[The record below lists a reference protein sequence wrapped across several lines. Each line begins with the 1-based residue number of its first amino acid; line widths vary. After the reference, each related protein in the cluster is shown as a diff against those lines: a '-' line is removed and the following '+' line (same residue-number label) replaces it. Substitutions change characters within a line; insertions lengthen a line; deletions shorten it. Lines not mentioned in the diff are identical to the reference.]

1 MTAIDISGLTASEAV
16 ELIASAAISC
26 EKLVAAYLARIAAR
40 EPEVKAW
47 AHLDPEYAMHQ
58 ARAADLLFKTGSGI
72 GRLHGI
78 PVGVKDIIDTAD
90 MPTENGSIIFRGR
103 RPERDAACVAALRS
117 AGAIILGK
125 TITTEL
131 AGLTPNVTR
140 NPCNLEHTPGGSSSG
155 SAAAVADSMVPL
167 AIGTQTGGSVI
178 RPASFCGIYGFKPT
192 LGLISRRGVTM
203 QSHTLDTVGI
213 YGRSVEDLALLADA
227 LSTYDTDDPA
237 SYPSVRPSLSA
248 IVGAPMP
255 FPPRFVFVKTPAWEE
270 AVGTSTKTAFAE
282 FVDALGPN
290 VEEAQVPSLERAIEW
305 HRTVM
310 RAENVLYYGPLLD
323 RVPEQLSRGSLER
336 LEAGTAITARDY
348 LTALDGRERIYRTI
362 EGLLANYTAILTPAA
377 AGPAPKGLDTTGNP
391 VFNGMWTYLGV
402 PAVTL
407 PLLRID
413 SLPMGVQLIGARRND
428 GRLLQAA
435 RWLVERRG
443 VGKSHG

>member
-1 MTAIDISGLTASEAV
+1 MIAIDINTLSASEV
-16 ELIASAAISC
+16 IKLIARAAISC
-26 EKLVAAYLARIAAR
+26 EELVVAYLARIAAR
-40 EPEVKAW
+40 EPEIKAW
-47 AHLDPEYAMHQ
+47 AYLDPEYALRQ
-58 ARAADLLFKTGSGI
+58 ARAADLLLKKGSGI

-78 PVGVKDIIDTAD
+78 PIGVKDIIDTAD
-90 MPTENGSIIFRGR
+90 MPTENGSIIFEGR
-103 RPERDAACVAALRS
+103 RPEKDAACVAALRG

-140 NPCNLEHTPGGSSSG
+140 NPRNLEHTPGGSSSG
-155 SAAAVADSMVPL
+155 SAAAVADGMVPL

-227 LSTYDTDDPA
+227 LSAHDADDRV

-248 IVGAPMP
+248 IVGEPMP
-255 FPPRFVFVKTPAWEE
+255 FPPRFVFVKTPAWQDSI
-270 AVGTSTKTAFAE
+270 GSSTKAVFAK
-282 FVDALGPN
+282 FVDALDSN

-305 HRTVM
+305 HQIVM
-310 RAENVLYYGPLLD
+310 RAENVFYYASLLD
-323 RVPEQLSRGSLER
+323 RVPEQLSPESRER
-336 LEAGTAITARDY
+336 LEAGAAITARDY
-348 LTALDGRERIYRTI
+348 LTALEGREVIYRTI

-377 AGPAPKGLDTTGNP
+377 AGPAPKGLGSTGNP
-391 VFNGMWTYLGV
+391 IFNGMWTYLGV

-407 PLLRID
+407 PLLEID
-413 SLPMGVQLIGARRND
+413 NLPMGVQLIGARRND
-428 GRLLQAA
+428 GRLLRAA
-435 RWLVERRG
+435 RWLVER
-443 VGKSHG
+443 VGTG